1 MNGRVI
7 CILIVLLL
15 GFGAVF
21 YRLFDIMV
29 LNHNYYIN
37 KARGQQVKREEL
49 PVKRG
54 LILDRKGRELAV
66 NLETESIFS
75 DGAEIKSIDETAKKL
90 AIISEQK
97 PEVVQAKLDTNKRF
111 NWVERKISFE
121 KSQEIRELNLKG
133 IGFIQENKRYYPKK
147 NLASHIIGYVDID
160 NKGLEGIEQRFDKY
174 LSTQPEKASVYK
186 DAKGNILSQGY
197 QKEIKG
203 NNVVLTIDEGL
214 QYIVEKNLEAVMQ
227 QRKAA
232 SASAVMMDPYTGE
245 ILAMASLPNYDL
257 NNPGKNNPNT
267 RRNRSITDIYEP
279 GSTYKIITGVAA
291 LEEKAVSVDTKFDCS
306 AGNIEVGGRKI
317 KDAHR
322 HGVLTFK
329 EVIQKSSNVGTIK
342 IALKL
347 GKEKVYDYSK
357 LFGFGQKTNID
368 LAGEVSGILRH
379 HSKWS
384 GMSIGAIAIGQEVA
398 ATPLQIVRAY
408 SVIANGGYL
417 VRPHVLKEIKSP
429 DNKIILQTE
438 IEKKRIISEKTA
450 EVFRDILKT
459 VTEEGGTAKDAAID
473 GNQVAGK
480 TGTAQVID
488 PVTKKYSK
496 EKYISSFVG
505 FVPSD
510 KPLFTLIVVVHEPK
524 GAIYGGIVAGPV
536 FRKISNEALSYLNI
550 PRDDAHEKGL
560 VVVAK

>member
-1 MNGRVI
+1 MNGRII
-7 CILIVLLL
+7 CTLTILLIC
-15 GFGAVF
+15 FATVF

-29 LNHNYYIN
+29 LNHSYYIN
-37 KARGQQVKREEL
+37 KAKGQQVKNEEL

-54 LILDRKGRELAV
+54 LILDRRGRELAV

-75 DGAEIKSIDETAKKL
+75 DGAEIKSLDETAHKI
-90 AIISEQK
+90 ARISNQK
-97 PEVVQAKLDTNKRF
+97 PEVIQAKLDLNKRF
-111 NWVERKISFE
+111 NWVARKVSYE
-121 KSQEIRELNLKG
+121 KSQQIKELKLKG
-133 IGFIQENKRYYPKK
+133 IGFIQENKRYYPKN

-160 NKGLEGIEQRFDKY
+160 NKGLEGIEQKYDKY
-174 LSTQPEKASVYK
+174 LSSQPEKAAVYK

-214 QYIVEKNLEAVMQ
+214 QYIVEKNLETVMQ
-227 QRKAA
+227 QRRAA

-257 NNPGKNNPNT
+257 NNPGSNNPNT

-279 GSTYKIITGVAA
+279 GSTYKIIAGVGA
-291 LEEKAVSVDTKFDCS
+291 LEENIVTVDTKFDCS
-306 AGNIEVGGRKI
+306 AGNIEVGGKRI

-342 IALKL
+342 IALRL
-347 GKEKVYDYSK
+347 GKEKVYDYSR

-398 ATPLQIVRAY
+398 ATPLQIARAY

-459 VTEEGGTAKDAAID
+459 VTEEGGTAKEAAID

-488 PVTKKYSK
+488 PHTKKYSK

-536 FRKISNEALSYLNI
+536 FRKIANESLSYLNI
-550 PRDDAHEKGL
+550 PRDDSYEKGL
-560 VVVAK
+560 VVVNK